1 MGLPV
6 RGSKEDDELRT
17 KLGLD
22 EHPEDAEFV
31 ASWFGKLVLFN
42 PAKSLAGASGGSIAS
57 TGLSADDYAFLTQNG
72 KEDTW
77 NPKAQ
82 EGLNVTETKITA
94 LKFLTSGAFKDPERF
109 IPAIF
114 AAADTNSRISSF
126 GEDLLKRSTVS
137 LEDKSVISKLFDIYM
152 SSKPALQTRILT
164 LMAKSTASTTYPDK
178 IVRIV
183 QGSIQPAMPDAPPV
197 QGLEALKLRNA
208 MFNFMNWVSRMGSP
222 DDLKRAAPSIITFLR
237 SFIEEQ
243 GWPVPNSRSTD
254 ELALR
259 ALAYETLG
267 SMAKTV
273 PSTVLEPGLD
283 LIHWLFRSL
292 TEEKSSE
299 SIFISIE
306 GALASLLNAFS
317 GPLDSSLRDEL
328 RSLLLSYMLQ
338 EKDDDTI
345 VRSAKFV
352 TVRWA
357 NRCLEYSDVVGRWV
371 DILALGSSSGER
383 SDVLEEGS
391 KGLVSDLIAFVLE
404 AN

>member
-1 MGLPV
+1 
-6 RGSKEDDELRT
+6 
-17 KLGLD
+17 
-22 EHPEDAEFV
+22 
-31 ASWFGKLVLFN
+31 
-42 PAKSLAGASGGSIAS
+42 
-57 TGLSADDYAFLTQNG
+57 
-72 KEDTW
+72 
-77 NPKAQ
+77 
-82 EGLNVTETKITA
+82 
-94 LKFLTSGAFKDPERF
+94 
-109 IPAIF
+109 
-114 AAADTNSRISSF
+114 
-126 GEDLLKRSTVS
+126 VS

-183 QGSIQPAMPDAPPV
+183 QGSIQPAMPGAPPV

-222 DDLKRAAPSIITFLR
+222 GDLKRAAPSIITFLR

-243 GWPVPNSRSTD
+243 GWPVPNSRSSD

-283 LIHWLFRSL
+283 LIRWLFRSL

-317 GPLDSSLRDEL
+317 GPLDASLRDEL
-328 RSLLLSYMLQ
+328 RSLLLSYM
-338 EKDDDTI
+338 
-345 VRSAKFV
+345 
-352 TVRWA
+352 
-357 NRCLEYSDVVGRWV
+357 
-371 DILALGSSSGER
+371 
-383 SDVLEEGS
+383 
-391 KGLVSDLIAFVLE
+391 
-404 AN
+404 